1 VNAVELTGVISGIT
15 ALVATGLTPLAAKFV
30 KQRQDN
36 RLSMV
41 QVAEMYQKEVVR
53 LQDRADTHDEE
64 IAQLRARHAQ
74 EISELKTQHAVALQ
88 QVENKWRT
96 VHAEDQTRISQLEH
110 QVGVLYQRL
119 YASDPP
125 Q

>member
-1 VNAVELTGVISGIT
+1 
-15 ALVATGLTPLAAKFV
+15 
-30 KQRQDN
+30 
-36 RLSMV
+36 MV

-53 LQDRADTHDEE
+53 LQERADTHDEE
-64 IAQLRARHAQ
+64 ITQLRTRHAQ
-74 EISELKTQHAVALQ
+74 EISELKAQHAVALQ
-88 QVENKWRT
+88 QAESKWRA

-110 QVGVLYQRL
+110 QVEVLYQRL